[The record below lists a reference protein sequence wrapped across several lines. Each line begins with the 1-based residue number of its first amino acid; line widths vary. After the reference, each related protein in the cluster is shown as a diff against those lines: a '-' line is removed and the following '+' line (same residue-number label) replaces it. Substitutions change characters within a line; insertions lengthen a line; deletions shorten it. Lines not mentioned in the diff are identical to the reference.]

1 MRVYCRECG
10 SVAVIT
16 KTQRL
21 SLDAADLYCSCKQCN
36 HRFVWSAG
44 FKHSLTES
52 VQEKSDVICLLFN
65 GLPDNKK
72 RDLLH
77 TLQKDGV

>member
-1 MRVYCRECG
+1 MRIYCRECG
-10 SVAVIT
+10 EKAVIT
-16 KTQRL
+16 KTHRI
-21 SLDAADLYCSCKQCN
+21 SMDVSEMYCSCTNCG

-52 VQEKSDVICLLFN
+52 LKEKTDVICLLFK
-65 GLPDNKK
+65 GLPDSKK

-77 TLQKDGV
+77 MLAKENA